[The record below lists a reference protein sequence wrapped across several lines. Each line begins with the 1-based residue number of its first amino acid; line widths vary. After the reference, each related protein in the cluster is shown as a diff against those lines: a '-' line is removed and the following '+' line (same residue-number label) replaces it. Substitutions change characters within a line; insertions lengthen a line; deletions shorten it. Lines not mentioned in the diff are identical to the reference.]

1 MECIGSCLLVLGYGL
16 TGNALAIGL
25 IYASLIYMGGHVSGA
40 HYNPAV
46 SFAFWIKNDLP
57 SIDFLSFLLAQ
68 VLGAVIAGVLL
79 YFFQEAIF
87 FVEPPVN
94 TTLWQQLA
102 IEIIFTFLLVYVILV
117 VATSTAFQKN
127 NIYGLIIG
135 FTLAGIIFAGEPISG
150 GIYNPAV
157 SAGPAILDSFSGGLS
172 YYFLPLY
179 VLSPLAGGGL
189 AAFAFNYFEK
199 GR

>member
-157 SAGPAILDSFSGGLS
+157 SAGPAILDSFNGGLS

-179 VLSPLAGGGL
+179 VLSPLAGSGL